1 MNKKITASLL
11 FIMGLILGLLA
22 KFNYTT
28 GLDSFIYNFLIYFKS
43 PMVTTFFKIVTNLGS
58 TWFIILLNL
67 VIIVSYL
74 ILKRKEILI
83 IPINSCLSVI
93 FNNILKIIIRRPR
106 PNVLR
111 LVKERN
117 FSYPSGHAMISLLF
131 YITVIVLI
139 NKSNIKHKKLINVI
153 LVVIIIL
160 IGISRVY
167 LGVHYITDI
176 LGGYLISASILI
188 LTLKGDAKW
197 KH

>member
-1 MNKKITASLL
+1 MKRKITASLL
-11 FIMGLILGLLA
+11 FIVGLILGLLA
-22 KFNYTT
+22 KLDYTAQF
-28 GLDSFIYNFLIYFKS
+28 DSFVYNSLIYFKS
-43 PMVTTFFKIVTNLGS
+43 SEITTFFKVVTNLGS
-58 TWFIILLNL
+58 TWFIIMLN
-67 VIIVSYL
+67 IIIIISYF

-188 LTLKGDAKW
+188 LTLKGDAK
-197 KH
+197 

>member
-67 VIIVSYL
+67 VIIVSSL

-83 IPINSCLSVI
+83 VPINSCLSVI

-106 PNVLR
+106 PDVLR
-111 LVKERN
+111 LIKERN
-117 FSYPSGHAMISLLF
+117 FSYPSGHAMISFLF
-131 YITVIVLI
+131 YITVISLI
-139 NKSNIKHKKLINVI
+139 NKSSIKYKKIINGFI
-153 LVVIIIL
+153 TAIIIM
-160 IGISRVY
+160 IGLSRVY
-167 LGVHYITDI
+167 LGVHHITDI
-176 LGGYLISASILI
+176 IGGYLISTSILI
-188 LTLKGDAKW
+188 ITLKGESK
-197 KH
+197 

>member
-83 IPINSCLSVI
+83 VPINSCLSVI

-106 PNVLR
+106 PDVLR
-111 LVKERN
+111 LIKERN
-117 FSYPSGHAMISLLF
+117 FSYPSGHAMISFLF
-131 YITVIVLI
+131 YITVISLI
-139 NKSNIKHKKLINVI
+139 NKSSIKYKKIINGFI
-153 LVVIIIL
+153 TAIIIM
-160 IGISRVY
+160 IGLSRVY
-167 LGVHYITDI
+167 LGVHHITDI
-176 LGGYLISASILI
+176 IGGYLISTSILI
-188 LTLKGDAKW
+188 ITLKGESK
-197 KH
+197 

>member
-1 MNKKITASLL
+1 MKRKITASLL
-11 FIMGLILGLLA
+11 FIVGLILGLLA
-22 KFNYTT
+22 KLDYTAQF
-28 GLDSFIYNFLIYFKS
+28 DSFVYNSLIYFKS
-43 PMVTTFFKIVTNLGS
+43 SEITTFFKVVTNLGS
-58 TWFIILLNL
+58 TWFIIMLN
-67 VIIVSYL
+67 IIIIISYF

>member
-1 MNKKITASLL
+1 MNFISLAISI
-11 FIMGLILGLLA
+11 F
-22 KFNYTT
+22 
-28 GLDSFIYNFLIYFKS
+28 
-43 PMVTTFFKIVTNLGS
+43 
-58 TWFIILLNL
+58 
-67 VIIVSYL
+67 
-74 ILKRKEILI
+74 
-83 IPINSCLSVI
+83 I

-188 LTLKGDAKW
+188 LTLKGDAK
-197 KH
+197 

>member
-188 LTLKGDAKW
+188 LTLKGDAK
-197 KH
+197 

>member
-67 VIIVSYL
+67 VIIVSSL

-83 IPINSCLSVI
+83 VPINSCLSVI

-111 LVKERN
+111 LIKERN
-117 FSYPSGHAMISLLF
+117 FSYPSGHAMISFLF
-131 YITVIVLI
+131 YITVISLI
-139 NKSNIKHKKLINVI
+139 NKSSIKYKKIINGFI
-153 LVVIIIL
+153 TVIIIM
-160 IGISRVY
+160 IGLSRVY
-167 LGVHYITDI
+167 LGVHHITDI
-176 LGGYLISASILI
+176 IGGYLISTSILI
-188 LTLKGDAKW
+188 ITLKGESK
-197 KH
+197 